1 MCGNFI
7 LFGLFLSYNTIEKSR
22 KENGWMINNIMKHP
36 IVQAPMAGGASNP
49 LLAAAVSNTGGLGFL
64 AAGYKTAEDM
74 LREIKETRKL
84 TDAAFGVNVFVP
96 SDEEIDELALAQ
108 YRKKI
113 EHEAHQIGTTIG
125 KAYRDDDEW
134 NQKITILKEEKVA
147 VVSFTFGCP
156 NRDVIEELQHNGS
169 IVIVT
174 VTNFDEAKMAAE
186 RGANALCV
194 QGLEA
199 GGHRGTFKNE
209 TEEDYGLLVLLRLIQ
224 SEINLPL
231 IAAGGLMTGRDVAA
245 VLAAGAIAAQLGTA
259 FLRCPESGASPVH
272 KQALVDSHFQKT
284 AVTRAF
290 SGRRARGLVNSFL
303 ENYSKEA
310 PLAYPHIHHM
320 TKTMRKVAGHKN
332 NPELM
337 ALWAGQGHRLA
348 KEWPVSELIERLVAD
363 MNETMN
369 R

>member
-1 MCGNFI
+1 
-7 LFGLFLSYNTIEKSR
+7 
-22 KENGWMINNIMKHP
+22 MINKIMKYP

-49 LLAAAVSNTGGLGFL
+49 VLAAAVSNAGGLGFL
-64 AAGYKTAEDM
+64 AAGYKTAEDL
-74 LREIKETRKL
+74 LREIEETRQL
-84 TDAAFGVNVFVP
+84 TNAAFGVNVFVP
-96 SDEEIDELALAQ
+96 SYERIDEIALAH

-125 KAYRDDDEW
+125 EAYSDDDEW
-134 NQKITILKEEKVA
+134 NQKIAILKDEKVA

-156 NRDVIEELQHNGS
+156 NRDVIKELKHNGS
-169 IVIVT
+169 LVIVT
-174 VTNFDEAKMAAE
+174 VTNREEAKIASE

-245 VLAAGAIAAQLGTA
+245 VLAAGAVAAQLGTA

-272 KQALVDSHFQKT
+272 KQALVDPKFQQT
-284 AVTRAF
+284 ALTRAF

-303 ENYSKEA
+303 KNYSKEA

-320 TKTMRKVAGHKN
+320 TKTMRKVAGQKN

-337 ALWAGQGHRLA
+337 ALWAGQGHMLA
-348 KEWPVSELIERLVAD
+348 KEWPVSEMVKQLVAD
-363 MNETMN
+363 MNQEMKG
-369 R
+369 